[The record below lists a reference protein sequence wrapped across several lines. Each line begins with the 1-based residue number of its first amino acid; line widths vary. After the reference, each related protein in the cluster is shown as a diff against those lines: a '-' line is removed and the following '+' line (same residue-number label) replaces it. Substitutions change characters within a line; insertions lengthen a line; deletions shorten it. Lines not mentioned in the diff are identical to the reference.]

1 MRAVLLSAGDDP
13 AAWQDAFARAMPE
26 LELAIGADA
35 PDPETVTA
43 ALVWKPSPGALA
55 RFPNLRVIQGL
66 GHGVDYLFDDPE
78 LPRQVPIVRLVDPE
92 LVRQMSEY
100 VCAAA
105 LWWHRCFDVY
115 RTRQRAARWEQ
126 LQPRQTSERH
136 VGVLGLG
143 AIGADCALRLAG
155 LGFTVHGW
163 SRQPKQLD
171 GIVCHHGSGGS
182 THALPPV
189 IFWFACCRLHR
200 RPVAS
205 SMRRRWQNCR
215 TEAISLT
222 SPAAAMWWSP
232 ICWRHWTAGS
242 CPGLCWMSVPRNR
255 HRLLSLLDSPE
266 GSADAPRRRTHYAR
280 DRGTADCGQP
290 APAWLRSATA
300 KPGRSSAA
308 LLNISGAISVLS

>member
-26 LELAIGADA
+26 LELAIGADV

-163 SRQPKQLD
+163 SRQRKQLD
-171 GIVCHHGSGGS
+171 GIVCHHGSGGLDACLAAS
-182 THALPPV
+182 HILVCLLPLTPETSGIINAATLAKLPHGGYFINVARGGHVVEPDLLAALDSGQLSGAMLDVCAEEPAPPDHPFWTHPKV
-189 IFWFACCRLHR
+189 RLTPHVAGLTMAETAAPLIADNLR
-200 RPVAS
+200 RLAS
-205 SMRRRWQNCR
+205 GQP
-215 TEAISLT
+215 L
-222 SPAAAMWWSP
+222 
-232 ICWRHWTAGS
+232 
-242 CPGLCWMSVPRNR
+242 RNR
-255 HRLLSLLDSPE
+255 VDK
-266 GSADAPRRRTHYAR
+266 A
-280 DRGTADCGQP
+280 
-290 APAWLRSATA
+290 LRY
-300 KPGRSSAA
+300 
-308 LLNISGAISVLS
+308 